1 MEKKGA
7 LRERFLE
14 RMRADKKFEAAVYA
28 ALLVLGL
35 LLYLLIPEGGFSAP
49 ARGAPP
55 GRAAEA
61 GTLEE
66 ELAATLRR
74 MRGVGQVELMIRY
87 DEAAPGGVGGVIV
100 VAEGARDAAVRK
112 SIEAAVSAILSLD
125 APRIAVFEMDQ
136 TEEVD

>member
-7 LRERFLE
+7 LYQRFLE

-28 ALLVLGL
+28 TLLALGL
-35 LLYLLIPEGGFSAP
+35 LLYLLIPEGGFA
-49 ARGAPP
+49 AGAPQ
-55 GRAAEA
+55 GGATEA

-66 ELAATLRR
+66 ELAQTLRC
-74 MRGVGQVELMIRY
+74 MRGVGEVEIMLRY
-87 DEAAPGGVGGVIV
+87 DEGAAGGVGGAIV